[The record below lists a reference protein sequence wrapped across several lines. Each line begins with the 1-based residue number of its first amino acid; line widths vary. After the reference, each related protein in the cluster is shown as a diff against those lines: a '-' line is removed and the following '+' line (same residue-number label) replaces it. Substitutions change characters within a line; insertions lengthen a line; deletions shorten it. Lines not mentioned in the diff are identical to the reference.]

1 MSSHG
6 DEQLKGLLAF
16 SVVLTLVALTG
27 LGGAWATRKWGPQL
41 YLWAVVVD
49 RVVALGAAPEVFLQA
64 MAGLVL
70 GVVLAAF
77 LVRAS
82 RAWMVRVCAAARS
95 ASAREASAPGRSWL
109 SARVRATRASTSR
122 RCASASA
129 AASACWAPT
138 TAR

>member
-1 MSSHG
+1 MGHP
-6 DEQLKGLLAF
+6 E
-16 SVVLTLVALTG
+16 V
-27 LGGAWATRKWGPQL
+27 GPQL

-82 RAWMVRVCAAARS
+82 RAW
-95 ASAREASAPGRSWL
+95 
-109 SARVRATRASTSR
+109 
-122 RCASASA
+122 
-129 AASACWAPT
+129 
-138 TAR
+138 